1 MLVNRIDGTDQNDI
15 LIAEESATIYGYDGD
30 DYLEAKGPNSY
41 VYGGNGNDT
50 LVGNSY
56 DLGLFDN
63 DDHLYGGAGDDILLG
78 GGGQSFLY
86 GEEGDDIL
94 NAQGGTTSALR
105 GGEGSDTYIFDKADI
120 YQDANQLITIIDS
133 NSDHDRNILQLK
145 GYTVSEVLLKQAGA
159 DLEIYVTGYS
169 KPIVIE
175 NHLSDLSIYKNYGI
189 SEIEFDDGTIW
200 DRETILNK
208 VIAPQPAFFSI
219 GEESLLDVLSIG
231 DNKVFDHPADPML
244 VAENSVASLLIE
256 SADNEVDLTLFIGDT
271 IATTTASAS
280 SIDASTLVSNYRVD
294 VYNEL
299 LMPNT
304 MSI

>member
-231 DNKVFDHPADPML
+231 DNKVFDHPVDPML

-294 VYNEL
+294 VYNEYL
-299 LMPNT
+299 ILF
-304 MSI
+304 SFK